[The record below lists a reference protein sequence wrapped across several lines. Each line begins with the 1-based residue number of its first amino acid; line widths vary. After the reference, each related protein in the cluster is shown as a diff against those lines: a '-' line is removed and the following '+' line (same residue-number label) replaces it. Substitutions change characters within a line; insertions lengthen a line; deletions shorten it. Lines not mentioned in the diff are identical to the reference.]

1 MIFCPMCQSRIA
13 KVTKEVTYNVCTNKD
28 CRFCEITEP
37 PNMMGDCTNTYE
49 VALCKQT
56 WEAVTNDLDLRDTG
70 IDNYTELL
78 EGLVT
83 RLLDASNSNSSST
96 FYQVE
101 YFNREPYTEDL
112 EDERLVLR
120 DSTIYSNK
128 ETLIKKLESQGFKYH
143 TLDDLY
149 SSNNLENPIALFG
162 AGNQVHAK
170 IHKLTLESDSESE
183 SGGK

>member
-1 MIFCPMCQSRIA
+1 MIFCPMCKSRIA
-13 KVTKEVTYNVCTNKD
+13 KVTKQVTYNVCTNKD

-37 PNMMGDCTNTYE
+37 PNMMGDSTNTYE
-49 VALCKQT
+49 VDLDKKV
-56 WEAVTNDLDLRDTG
+56 WEAVTSDLDLELESS
-70 IDNYTELL
+70 DNYTELL
-78 EGLVT
+78 EGAIT
-83 RLLDASNSNSSST
+83 KLLDASKSAST

-101 YFNREPYTEDL
+101 YFNREPYTGYL

-149 SSNNLENPIALFG
+149 SSNNLENPIAYFG

-170 IHKLTLESDSESE
+170 IHKLKLGSESDSE
-183 SGGK
+183 

>member
-13 KVTKEVTYNVCTNKD
+13 KVTKQVTYNVCTNKD

-37 PNMMGDCTNTYE
+37 PNMMGDRPNTYK
-49 VALCKQT
+49 VFLGKYP
-56 WEAVTNDLDLRDTG
+56 WEAVTNDLDLKDTG

-78 EGLVT
+78 EGVVKK
-83 RLLDASNSNSSST
+83 LLDASKSYST

-170 IHKLTLESDSESE
+170 IHKLKLDSDSE
-183 SGGK
+183 

>member
-1 MIFCPMCQSRIA
+1 MIFCPMCQSRLA
-13 KVTKEVTYNVCTNKD
+13 KVTKEVTYNLCTNKD
-28 CRFCEITEP
+28 CRLCEVTEP
-37 PNMMGDCTNTYE
+37 PNMMGDRPNTYRIS
-49 VALCKQT
+49 LSKKT
-56 WEAVTNDLDLRDTG
+56 WEAFTADIDLEDTG

-83 RLLDASNSNSSST
+83 RLIDSERSDNPST

-101 YFNREPYTEDL
+101 YFNREPYEDY
-112 EDERLVLR
+112 EDERLVYR

-162 AGNQVHAK
+162 TGNQVHAK
-170 IHKLTLESDSESE
+170 IHKLTIGDEA
-183 SGGK
+183 

>member
-1 MIFCPMCQSRIA
+1 MIFCPMCQSRLA
-13 KVTKEVTYNVCTNKD
+13 KVTKQVTYNVCTNKD

-37 PNMMGDCTNTYE
+37 PNMMGDSTITYE
-49 VALCKQT
+49 VDLDKQV

-78 EGLVT
+78 EGAIT
-83 RLLDASNSNSSST
+83 KLLDASNSPST

-101 YFNREPYTEDL
+101 YFNRDLYIEYL

-149 SSNNLENPIALFG
+149 SSNNLVNPIAYFG
-162 AGNQVHAK
+162 AGNQVHAR
-170 IHKLTLESDSESE
+170 IHKLKLGSESDSESE
-183 SGGK
+183 

>member
-1 MIFCPMCQSRIA
+1 MIFCPMCQSRLA

-37 PNMMGDCTNTYE
+37 PNMMGDRPNIYK
-49 VALCKQT
+49 VDLDKQV
-56 WEAVTNDLDLRDTG
+56 WEAVTNDLDLEDTG

-78 EGLVT
+78 EGVVT
-83 RLLDASNSNSSST
+83 KLLDASKSAST

-101 YFNREPYTEDL
+101 YFNREPYKEYL

-149 SSNNLENPIALFG
+149 SSNNLENPIAYFG

-170 IHKLTLESDSESE
+170 IHKLKLGSESE
-183 SGGK
+183 SE

>member
-13 KVTKEVTYNVCTNKD
+13 KVTKDVTYNVCTNKD

-37 PNMMGDCTNTYE
+37 PNMMGDSTNTYE
-49 VALCKQT
+49 LSLGKET
-56 WEAVTNDLDLRDTG
+56 WEAVTDGLDLEDKG

-78 EGLVT
+78 EGAIT
-83 RLLDASNSNSSST
+83 KLLDASKSAST

-101 YFNREPYTEDL
+101 YFNGDL

-149 SSNNLENPIALFG
+149 SSNNLVNPIAYFG
-162 AGNQVHAK
+162 AGNQVHAR
-170 IHKLTLESDSESE
+170 IHKLRLESE
-183 SGGK
+183 

>member
-37 PNMMGDCTNTYE
+37 PNMMGDRPNTYR
-49 VALCKQT
+49 VSLSKKT
-56 WEAVTNDLDLRDTG
+56 WEAVTSDLDLEDTG

-78 EGLVT
+78 EGAIT
-83 RLLDASNSNSSST
+83 KLLDASNSSST

-101 YFNREPYTEDL
+101 YFNRELYTEDL

-149 SSNNLENPIALFG
+149 SSNNLENPIAYFG

-170 IHKLTLESDSESE
+170 IYKLKLGSDSDSE
-183 SGGK
+183 

>member
-13 KVTKEVTYNVCTNKD
+13 KVTKQVTYNVCTNKD

-37 PNMMGDCTNTYE
+37 PNMMGDSTNTYE
-49 VALCKQT
+49 LSLGKET
-56 WEAVTNDLDLRDTG
+56 WEAVTNDLDLKDKG

-78 EGLVT
+78 EGAIT
-83 RLLDASNSNSSST
+83 KLLDASNSAST

-170 IHKLTLESDSESE
+170 IHKLTLGSE
-183 SGGK
+183 

>member
-1 MIFCPMCQSRIA
+1 MIFCPMCQSKLA
-13 KVTKEVTYNVCTNKD
+13 NVTKDVTYNVCTSKD

-37 PNMMGDCTNTYE
+37 PNMMGDRPNTYKIS
-49 VALCKQT
+49 LSKQV
-56 WEAVTNDLDLRDTG
+56 WEDVTSDIDLEDTG

-78 EGLVT
+78 EGAIT
-83 RLLDASNSNSSST
+83 KLLDASNPSST

-101 YFNREPYTEDL
+101 YFNRDPYTEYL

-149 SSNNLENPIALFG
+149 SSNNLENPIAYFG

-170 IHKLTLESDSESE
+170 IHKLTLESE
-183 SGGK
+183 

>member
-1 MIFCPMCQSRIA
+1 MMIFCPMCQSRLA
-13 KVTKEVTYNVCTNKD
+13 KVTKQVTYNVCTNKD

-37 PNMMGDCTNTYE
+37 PNMMGDSTNTYE
-49 VALCKQT
+49 VDLDKKV
-56 WEAVTNDLDLRDTG
+56 WEAVTSDIDLELEG
-70 IDNYTELL
+70 ANNYTELL
-78 EGLVT
+78 EGVIT
-83 RLLDASNSNSSST
+83 KLLDASKSSST

-112 EDERLVLR
+112 EDERLVLI
-120 DSTIYSNK
+120 SPTIYSNK

-170 IHKLTLESDSESE
+170 IHKLTLESDSESN
-183 SGGK
+183 SGGM

>member
-1 MIFCPMCQSRIA
+1 MIFCPMCQSRLA

-37 PNMMGDCTNTYE
+37 PNMMGDRPNTYK
-49 VALCKQT
+49 VDLSKQV
-56 WEAVTNDLDLRDTG
+56 WEAVTADIDLKGTG

-83 RLLDASNSNSSST
+83 RLLDSKRSDNPST

-112 EDERLVLR
+112 EDERLVLI
-120 DSTIYSNK
+120 SPTIYSNK

-170 IHKLTLESDSESE
+170 IHKLTLESESDSET
-183 SGGK
+183 GGM